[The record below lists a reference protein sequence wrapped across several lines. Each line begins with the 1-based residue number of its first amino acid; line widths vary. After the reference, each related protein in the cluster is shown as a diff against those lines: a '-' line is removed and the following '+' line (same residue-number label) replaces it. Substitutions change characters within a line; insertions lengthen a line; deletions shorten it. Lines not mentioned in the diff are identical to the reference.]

1 MYPNMTRSFSE
12 SRQALA
18 YLSST
23 DGISSVD
30 AFLTQTVGAL
40 GMSLAH
46 NKVEKGSSH
55 LFCINSS
62 VQCFEVWMLAIVD
75 LLFVCFA
82 IPKPIQVKRT
92 RVFVVRLT
100 QRPIFF
106 SPGESEVWHQGRTK
120 RAVGL
125 P

>member
-46 NKVEKGSSH
+46 NKVEIGSSH
-55 LFCINSS
+55 FLCMNPLILS
-62 VQCFEVWMLAIVD
+62 VYVWMLTIVD

>member
-1 MYPNMTRSFSE
+1 MMYPNMTRTFSE

-46 NKVEKGSSH
+46 NKVEK
-55 LFCINSS
+55 N
-62 VQCFEVWMLAIVD
+62 
-75 LLFVCFA
+75 
-82 IPKPIQVKRT
+82 
-92 RVFVVRLT
+92 
-100 QRPIFF
+100 F
-106 SPGESEVWHQGRTK
+106 SRIYGSEV
-120 RAVGL
+120 
-125 P
+125 